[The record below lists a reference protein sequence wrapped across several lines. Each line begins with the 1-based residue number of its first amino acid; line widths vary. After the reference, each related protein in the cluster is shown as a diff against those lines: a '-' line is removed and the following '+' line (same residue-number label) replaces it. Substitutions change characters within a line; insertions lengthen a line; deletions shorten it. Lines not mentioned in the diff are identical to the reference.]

1 MTPFALPAAVV
12 HALRHPMP
20 DPKDF
25 TPTKFQPASSKAWF
39 VCHYMRFASSDFPR
53 HQFTKRF
60 YGQLMHCFLMIV
72 HYDIDGFW
80 TEFFTSTAGKV
91 EFLEQTLMHPC
102 YGAPTVTWSD
112 AEREIIRRLRQTN
125 LLDIYKQHLRTE
137 QEAADRAEL
146 ARLMA
151 KFNGDTPPVDAGTL
165 RTLLVPMNRPVLAR
179 SPPRRD
185 SGSQLTLGLG

>member
-12 HALRHPMP
+12 HALRDPMP

-25 TPTKFQPASSKAWF
+25 MPTKFQPASSKAWF
-39 VCHYMRFASSDFPR
+39 VCHYMRFASSDFPK

-60 YGQLMHCFLMIV
+60 YGQLMHCFSMIA

-80 TEFFTSTAGKV
+80 AEYFTSTTGKI
-91 EFLEQTLMHPC
+91 EFLQETIVHPC
-102 YGAPTVTWSD
+102 WGSPDHTWSD
-112 AEREIIRRLRQTN
+112 AEREIIKRLRRTD
-125 LLDIYKQHLRTE
+125 LLDIYKQHLHTE
-137 QEAADRAEL
+137 QDAADRAEL

-165 RTLLVPMNRPVLAR
+165 RTVLVPMNRSVPAR
-179 SPPRRD
+179 SPHRRD